1 METSTLPFLNML
13 FGYGKGSG
21 AAMLFLVLDIAG
33 VVVCLIFEQIKY
45 IREL

>member
-1 METSTLPFLNML
+1 METSPLPFLNML

-21 AAMLFLVLDIAG
+21 AAMLFWVLDIAG
-33 VVVCLIFEQIKY
+33 VAVCLIFERIKY